1 MKISTRLS
9 LTNLLLIFSLFIFGG
24 LQSYSQCSIT
34 DISSNNESICNDNG
48 TSTVTT
54 DDTFTADITVIFS
67 DAPTTGTL
75 DLTGDGTASV
85 SVSGLTSPHTFVGV
99 TLPANGSDISLTA
112 TFSDD
117 VACTFTNNTV
127 TTAPSNCSTD
137 PCDAFAS
144 GNVDTDGD
152 GVSDVCDTD
161 DDNDGILDINDGC
174 SPSNDIDIS
183 GNFGINNFLTD
194 AFDGTYPFVGGTL
207 DFDITELGSTS
218 ITTANPAVGN
228 SQGPL
233 FDFRG
238 SNGDVGIIQ
247 LDFSPNINGK

>member
-1 MKISTRLS
+1 MKISTRFS

-48 TSTVTT
+48 TPTVTT

-67 DAPTTGTL
+67 DALTTGTL

-117 VACTFTNNTV
+117 VTCIFTNNTV
-127 TTAPSNCSTD
+127 TTAPFECSD
-137 PCDAFAS
+137 
-144 GNVDTDGD
+144 
-152 GVSDVCDTD
+152 DVCP
-161 DDNDGILDINDGC
+161 DIIPPGNPTAPLT
-174 SPSNDIDIS
+174 SAEVTFDID
-183 GNFGINNFLTD
+183 
-194 AFDGTYPFVGGTL
+194 
-207 DFDITELGSTS
+207 
-218 ITTANPAVGN
+218 NPGDN
-228 SQGPL
+228 SLPAT
-233 FDFRG
+233 
-238 SNGDVGIIQ
+238 
-247 LDFSPNINGK
+247 